1 MVVALFFK
9 KKKLGLNVIAV
20 LILLQQQVI
29 NCVSFNEHLKF
40 SIVVYD

>member
-1 MVVALFFK
+1 MVVALFL